1 VRIHFV
7 TKPELVGRT
16 VLEADK
22 FMIKEQ
28 VKFFKNHHTYDI
40 FDYDTQ
46 EQIGVAEEKISGFV
60 KAMRWIISKTLMPTK
75 IEVRDEDD
83 ALVFSIRRGIFF
95 FRARVEVLNADGE
108 LIGYFQSKLF
118 SFSGGFWVYDK
129 KDKQFAEVKGNFIGF
144 KYRILTPDGEELGK
158 VTKEWGGAMKEIFT
172 SADTY
177 MVDVADDLTDQ
188 PVAKM
193 LVLAAALSIDIIF
206 KTQNRGFAD
215 I

>member
-1 VRIHFV
+1 
-7 TKPELVGRT
+7 

-22 FMIKEQ
+22 FMVKEK
-28 VKFFKNHHTYDI
+28 VKFFKSHQTYDI
-40 FDYDTQ
+40 FDYDSQ
-46 EQIGVAEEKISGFV
+46 EHIGTAEEKISGLV
-60 KAMRWIISKTLMPTK
+60 KTLRWFISKQLMPTTV
-75 IEVRDEDD
+75 EVRDHDG
-83 ALVFSIRRGIFF
+83 ALVFTIRRGGFF

-108 LIGYFQSKLF
+108 LIGYFKSKII
-118 SFSGGFWVYDK
+118 SIGGGFWVYDK
-129 KDKQFAEVKGNFIGF
+129 TDKQFAEVKGNFIGF
-144 KYRILTPDGEELGK
+144 KYRILTPDGAELGK
-158 VTKEWGGAMKEIFT
+158 VSKEWGGAVKELFT

-206 KTQNRGFAD
+206 KSENRGGIGD

>member
-1 VRIHFV
+1 M
-7 TKPELVGRT
+7 
-16 VLEADK
+16 LEADK
-22 FMIKEQ
+22 FMVKEK
-28 VKFFKNHHTYDI
+28 VKFFKTHQTYDI

-46 EQIGVAEEKISGFV
+46 EHLGTAEETISGLV
-60 KAMRWIISKTLMPTK
+60 KTLRWFISKQLMPTTVQ
-75 IEVRDEDD
+75 VRDHDG
-83 ALVFSIRRGIFF
+83 ALVFTIRRGSFF

-108 LIGYFQSKLF
+108 LIGYFKSKII
-118 SFSGGFWVYDK
+118 SIGGGFWVYDK
-129 KDKQFAEVKGNFIGF
+129 TDKQFAEVKGNFIGF
-144 KYRILTPDGEELGK
+144 KYRILTPDGAELGK
-158 VTKEWGGAMKEIFT
+158 VSKEWGGAVKELFT

-206 KTQNRGFAD
+206 KSESRGVGD

>member
-1 VRIHFV
+1 M
-7 TKPELVGRT
+7 
-16 VLEADK
+16 LEADK
-22 FMIKEQ
+22 FMVKEK
-28 VKFFKNHHTYDI
+28 VKFFKSHQTYDI

-46 EQIGVAEEKISGFV
+46 EHIGTAEEKISGLI
-60 KAMRWIISKTLMPTK
+60 KTLRWFISKALMPTNV
-75 IEVRDEDD
+75 EVRDHDD
-83 ALVFSIRRGIFF
+83 ALVFSIRRGGFL

-108 LIGYFQSKLF
+108 LIGYFKSKLF
-118 SFSGGFWVYDK
+118 SIGGGFWVYDK

-144 KYRILTPDGEELGK
+144 KYRILTPEGDELGK
-158 VTKEWGGAMKEIFT
+158 VSKEWGGMKELFT

-193 LVLAAALSIDIIF
+193 LVLAAAISIDIIF
-206 KTQNRGFAD
+206 KSESRGIGD

>member
-1 VRIHFV
+1 
-7 TKPELVGRT
+7 

-22 FMIKEQ
+22 FMVKEQ
-28 VKFFKNHHTYDI
+28 VKFFKSHQTYDV

-46 EQIGVAEEKISGFV
+46 EHLGTAEETIGGLV
-60 KAMRWIISKTLMPTK
+60 KALRWVIDKKLMPTTV
-75 IEVRDEDD
+75 EVRDHDG
-83 ALVFSIRRGIFF
+83 ALVFSIRRGGFF

-108 LIGYFQSKLF
+108 LIGYFKSKLF
-118 SFSGGFWVYDK
+118 SLGGGFWVYDK
-129 KDKQFAEVKGNFIGF
+129 TDKQFAEVKGNFIGF
-144 KYRILTPDGEELGK
+144 KYRILTPDGAELGK
-158 VTKEWGGAMKEIFT
+158 VSKEWGGAAKELFT

-193 LVLAAALSIDIIF
+193 LVLAAALAIDIIF
-206 KTQNRGFAD
+206 KAESRGVGD